1 MDKLF
6 HEASAAAL
14 TFAAGLVPAALGTV
28 VSLVFEPDVSWPR
41 RVAQM
46 MVGVTVSYFVT
57 NAAGALWPWQP
68 LDPYVRQAIGFV
80 LGMIAFRA
88 TPKFIHGAGEAL
100 GAAPGR
106 LLDRALAILPGRKDA
121 K

>member
-6 HEASAAAL
+6 HEAGVAIVAFVASL
-14 TFAAGLVPAALGTV
+14 IPAALGSA

-41 RVAQM
+41 RTAQM
-46 MVGVTVSYFVT
+46 MVGVIVSYFVT
-57 NAAGALWPWQP
+57 NASVVLSPWQP
-68 LDPYVRQAIGFV
+68 VDLSVKQALGFV

-88 TPKFIHGAGEAL
+88 TPKFIAGAGEAL

-106 LLDRALAILPGRKDA
+106 LLDRALAFLPGRKDA

>member
-6 HEASAAAL
+6 HDASVAAVAFVASL
-14 TFAAGLVPAALGTV
+14 IPATLGSA
-28 VSLVFEPDVSWPR
+28 VSLAFEPDVSWPR
-41 RVAQM
+41 RVVQM

-57 NAAGALWPWQP
+57 NASVVLSPWQP
-68 LDPYVRQAIGFV
+68 IDLAVKQALGFV

-88 TPKFIHGAGEAL
+88 TPKFINGAGEAL

-106 LLDRALAILPGRKDA
+106 VLDRLLAFLPGRKDA